1 MKVEL
6 LNTLTFACGKYL
18 SRSANVSSIIPANS
32 GWAVG
37 SPLPAKGQDIR
48 FWTVLLHIEQTG
60 FQRLHEPAHGQ
71 VISSSDDGL
80 Y

>member
-37 SPLPAKGQDIR
+37 SPLPAKVRTSG
-48 FWTVLLHIEQTG
+48 FGPLLHINQTG
-60 FQRLHEPAHGQ
+60 LQSFTNLLTGR
-71 VISSSDDGL
+71 
-80 Y
+80 